1 MRYILLDHKAVTS
14 IKGMSN
20 VISVSYEVND
30 GKSSQ
35 SIPCLLTY
43 VHSSTPLKY
52 FLDSA
57 QKMEWENSV
66 KPILSQHET
75 NLLLKKIVELGP
87 QWMADFE
94 IEQLNQP
101 EFSGENQFI
110 ASIAR
115 TLKHIANKILERKTA
130 FVFPTKWSGA
140 SEKLATEMAKSMVKE
155 LAVLLSEMPANQE
168 IKYVFLSSGDSNG
181 QNELGSFIRSL
192 HSELLTCKN
201 SLDTSPWIQ
210 KSGAILLS
218 GPTGTGKSYAARLI
232 AADEKYQSR
241 LVEVNLAA
249 VQESLL
255 ESRMR
260 GYMAGS
266 FTGSDRKG
274 RAGWFED
281 ANGGVLFLDEFQS
294 ISMEAQVQLLDLLN
308 AVSDDVYIARIG
320 KEGNRQRFNVKVI
333 LAINEDIE
341 TLLREKRLRKDIYY
355 RVRLIESFPS
365 LKERLEQD
373 LEHKYLRGLLA
384 TYRWKSLR
392 TIEQFSC
399 IEGGLRSMEQ
409 TFFPTFLPEA
419 LSQLVTQ
426 EWEGNFRELE
436 RVTFD
441 LFYHC
446 DYKEQ
451 EPVINK
457 TNVITAI
464 KSWNLQMNDESEIDS
479 KTHGMTDVEL
489 KKLNEIQQTFR
500 ESGFVIASVLKN
512 QLYYKSRPPLKK
524 YLRNNIDKL
533 DDDIRSDSRMAKF
546 LS

>member
-1 MRYILLDHKAVTS
+1 MRYILLDHKTVTS

-43 VHSSTPLKY
+43 AHSSTPLKY
-52 FLDSA
+52 FLDFA

-75 NLLLKKIVELGP
+75 NLLLKKMVELGP

-464 KSWNLQMNDESEIDS
+464 KSWNLQMNDELEIDS